1 MTSDTFNYILSRWL
15 NKNKKDI
22 LIIMMYNRSH
32 SRISIDHDGACRGEL
47 DGLVICSYLYW

>member
-47 DGLVICSYLYW
+47 DGLISYLYW